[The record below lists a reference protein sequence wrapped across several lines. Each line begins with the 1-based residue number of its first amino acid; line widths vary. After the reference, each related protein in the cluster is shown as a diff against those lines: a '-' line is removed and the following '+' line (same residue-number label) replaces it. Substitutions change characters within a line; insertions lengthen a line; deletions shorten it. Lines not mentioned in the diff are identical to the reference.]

1 MKLNLDCM
9 RDILLHMEDA
19 EYQESLPIQQVYDTL
34 SDYSEDEI
42 NYSVLK
48 LIEANF
54 IEAMTCPYDDGV
66 LIVKLDDITYFGHQF
81 LANIRENKIWSATK
95 SVMGK
100 IGATSVQA
108 ATQVAT
114 SVVTELVKQAILPPI

>member
-9 RDILLHMEDA
+9 RDILLCMENA
-19 EYQESLPIQQVYDTL
+19 GYQESLLMQQVYDAL
-34 SDYSEDEI
+34 SNYQETEI

-54 IEAMTCPYDDGV
+54 IEAMTCPYDNEIM
-66 LIVKLDDITYFGHQF
+66 IVKLDDITYTGHQF

-95 SVMGK
+95 SIMGK
-100 IGATSVQA
+100 IGSTSIQT
-108 ATQVAT
+108 ATQIAKGIV
-114 SVVTELVKQAILPPI
+114 SELVKQTILPSL